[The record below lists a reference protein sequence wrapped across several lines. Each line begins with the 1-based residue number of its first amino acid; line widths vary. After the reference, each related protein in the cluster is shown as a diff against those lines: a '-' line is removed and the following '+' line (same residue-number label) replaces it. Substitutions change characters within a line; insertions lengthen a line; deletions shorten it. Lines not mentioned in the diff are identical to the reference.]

1 MEEYKKWLESQIKN
15 ANETAEKYVKEK
27 EFGTAYMYLAKVTAF
42 EKCLAEFEKSKKE
55 SEQGVS
61 FSELEVGKRYGIVSK
76 KNGKKGS
83 FTVIARGYDNKG
95 RYIWYTTVTSET
107 LAFKSYENEYKTV
120 EYFVEIKN
128 DGR

>member
-1 MEEYKKWLESQIKN
+1 MSKKRNLAQHICILLKSQLLKNVWLNLRSQ
-15 ANETAEKYVKEK
+15 
-27 EFGTAYMYLAKVTAF
+27 
-42 EKCLAEFEKSKKE
+42 KKE

-107 LAFKSYENEYKTV
+107 LSFKSYENEYKTV
-120 EYFVEIKN
+120 EYFVELKD